1 MPYNIA
7 TNASSRDEHEG
18 GAANSKASDGDAAN
32 AVEAKV
38 NNDVE
43 PLKLVDCWFPPKRSV
58 HQEAKRLV

>member
-7 TNASSRDEHEG
+7 TNASSRDEYE
-18 GAANSKASDGDAAN
+18 GDAAN
-32 AVEAKV
+32 AVEARE
-38 NNDVE
+38 NNEVK